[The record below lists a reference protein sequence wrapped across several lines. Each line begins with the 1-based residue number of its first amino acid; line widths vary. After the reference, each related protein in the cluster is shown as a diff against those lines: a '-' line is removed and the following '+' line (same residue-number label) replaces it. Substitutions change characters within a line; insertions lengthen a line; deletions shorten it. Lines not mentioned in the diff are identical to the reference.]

1 MTLTALASGIVTVAA
16 TLSLIGCDRDWFP

>member
-1 MTLTALASGIVTVAA
+1 MTPTALASGIVTVAA